1 MSFLILKLITN
12 LKSISRYKHRDLDQ
26 KKVPDSFLIKRIRHS
41 AIFVKS
47 QPQAFNIWLPASLRS
62 NFYPPST

>member
-47 QPQAFNIWLPASLRS
+47 QPQAFN
-62 NFYPPST
+62 T